1 LDFGSEEFDRFDLF
15 LPAHPPIKTSFISMF
30 VLCVRTLYSR
40 VFFFFFYL
48 SSRSFSFSFFLLTH
62 KSNQVIGE
70 KKKNRKNG
78 IDMFY
83 SKHTIKAKKNTFFL
97 YQRIQ
102 NEKKYNVTNKYFVVY
117 STIFF
122 ECVLYR

>member
-70 KKKNRKNG
+70 KKKTERTALIG
-78 IDMFY
+78 
-83 SKHTIKAKKNTFFL
+83 S
-97 YQRIQ
+97 IQ
-102 NEKKYNVTNKYFVVY
+102 NTPSKQKKTLSFYIKEYKMKKKYNVTNKYFVVY

-122 ECVLYR
+122 VCVLYR